1 MIVTFV
7 CSTITLMA
15 QKKDI
20 KKLTAVDY
28 EKLGRALEDVYLIG
42 YANPKRFLWFSFL
55 RGIVYGL
62 GIFIGG
68 TIIVALVFWFL
79 GQFDEVLIIGPVI
92 KQIVE
97 IVNTTTGVK

>member
-1 MIVTFV
+1 
-7 CSTITLMA
+7 MA
-15 QKKDI
+15 AKKDL
-20 KKLTAVDY
+20 KKLTTADY
-28 EKLGRALEDVYLIG
+28 EKLGRAIEDVYLIG

-79 GQFDEVLIIGPVI
+79 GQFDEAPIIGPVI

-97 IVNTTTGVK
+97 IVKSTSGVK

>member
-1 MIVTFV
+1 
-7 CSTITLMA
+7 MA
-15 QKKDI
+15 DKKQL
-20 KKLTAVDY
+20 KKMAPADY

-68 TIIVALVFWFL
+68 TIIVALVFWL
-79 GQFDEVLIIGPVI
+79 LAQFDEAPLIGPII

-97 IVNTTTGVK
+97 IVKASSLPK

>member
-1 MIVTFV
+1 MANKK
-7 CSTITLMA
+7 TL
-15 QKKDI
+15 KKM
-20 KKLTAVDY
+20 TPQDY

-79 GQFDEVLIIGPVI
+79 GQFDEAPIIGPVI

-97 IVNTTTGVK
+97 IVKATSTVK

>member
-1 MIVTFV
+1 M
-7 CSTITLMA
+7 SS
-15 QKKDI
+15 KKDI
-20 KKLTAVDY
+20 KKMGPQDY

-68 TIIVALVFWFL
+68 TIIVALVIGIL
-79 GQFDEVLIIGPVI
+79 GQFDDNLIIGPLVRRI
-92 KQIVE
+92 ME
-97 IVNTTTGVK
+97 IIQNSPTTN